1 MRKLLKAKPFS
12 ASGELFIYME
22 AAFTVI
28 KCFEIKGKKKK
39 KNYCENFLKVYVHI
53 SSSSFISVSIH
64 RRLCWS

>member
-1 MRKLLKAKPFS
+1 MIFSGFDLEIKTWENYLKAKPFS

-39 KNYCENFLKVYVHI
+39 KTIVKTF
-53 SSSSFISVSIH
+53 
-64 RRLCWS
+64 